1 VNEIAGFVRAHNAE
15 GTWPGGIH
23 VELTGDDVTE
33 CTGGADDLTN
43 DDLDDRYQTICDP
56 RLNGR
61 QGLDLA
67 FRVAELI
74 RTQS

>member
-1 VNEIAGFVRAHNAE
+1 MRAHRAE

-23 VELTGDDVTE
+23 VELTGESVTE
-33 CTGGADDLTN
+33 CLGGADAVSDA
-43 DDLDDRYQTICDP
+43 DLDRRYETMCDP

-67 FRVAELI
+67 FHVAELI
-74 RTQS
+74 AGPG